1 MKAIRPL
8 LVLVVAA
15 PFVSPAAAADP
26 KCFSANR
33 EGHCIVV
40 RLNGQTSAKVSKKT
54 KKVLKGLGA
63 LSFHGEETRYEIPTP
78 VQGDIDLRADF
89 TPESAA
95 YFGPKAEIDAHVVTL
110 EGQALDT
117 SRAQTIDSTV
127 QVSGGAAV
135 KDENVM
141 KENRLPA
148 GKYLLTVKLRGAS
161 NWDRQVLFFEVT
173 K

>member
-1 MKAIRPL
+1 MKAIPAA

-15 PFVSPAAAADP
+15 PLVSPADADP

-40 RLNGQTSAKVSKKT
+40 RLNGQTSAKLSKKT
-54 KKVLKGLGA
+54 KKVLKDLGA
-63 LSFHGEETRYEIPTP
+63 LSHQGEETRYEIATP

-117 SRAQTIDSTV
+117 TRAQTIDSTV
-127 QVSGGAAV
+127 RVSGGAAV

-161 NWDRQVLFFEVT
+161 NWDRQVLFFEVAE
-173 K
+173 